1 MDQFIAVSSFIVLY
15 GVSYGVVLFTLSI
28 GLVLTLGLMRVL
40 NLAHGAFAAI
50 GGYIAVSLMNG
61 LGIPFLPAAL
71 LAGLAVAALSVP
83 IERFF
88 YVPLYRANE
97 LDQVLMTI
105 GLMFLTTASL
115 NLVFGPDIVPA
126 KLPPWLAANVDLGVR
141 TFQAYRIFIVAM
153 GLVMMLG
160 LWLLFDRTHFGARLR
175 AAVDNPG
182 MAAATGINVRRLFS
196 AAFALGSFLAA
207 LGGALGFALLPL
219 EPLYPFKYLT
229 LMLIVVA
236 LAGFG
241 NVKASAGAAILVGV
255 VDTAARYLYP
265 VTGAFFVYGVFVLFM
280 VFRPE
285 GLLAGKSTS

>member
-1 MDQFIAVSSFIVLY
+1 MDQFVAATSFIVLY

-50 GGYIAVSLMNG
+50 GGYIAVMLTNSYG
-61 LGIPFLPAAL
+61 VPFLAAAL
-71 LAGLAVAALSVP
+71 IAACIVAAFSV
-83 IERFF
+83 IVERVF

-126 KLPPWLAANVDLGVR
+126 RLPEWLSVNVDLGVR
-141 TFQAYRIFIVAM
+141 TFQAYRIFIVAT
-153 GLVMMLG
+153 GVVLILG

-182 MAAATGINVRRLFS
+182 MAAATGINVRVLFS
-196 AAFALGSFLAA
+196 VAFALGSFLAA
-207 LGGALGFALLPL
+207 FGGAVGFALLPL

-229 LMLIVVA
+229 LMLIIVA

-241 NVKASAGAAILVGV
+241 NVKASVGAAILVGV
-255 VDTAARYLYP
+255 VDTASRYLYP
-265 VTGAFFVYGVFVLFM
+265 VGGAFVVYGVFVLFM
-280 VFRPE
+280 IVRPA
-285 GLLAGKSTS
+285 GLLSGKAIT

>member
-1 MDQFIAVSSFIVLY
+1 MDQFVAATSFIVLY

-50 GGYIAVSLMNG
+50 GGYVAVMLTNSYG
-61 LGIPFLPAAL
+61 VPFLAA
-71 LAGLAVAALSVP
+71 AIIAACIVAAFSV
-83 IERFF
+83 IVERVF

-126 KLPPWLAANVDLGVR
+126 RLPEWLSVNVDLGVR
-141 TFQAYRIFIVAM
+141 TFQAYRIFIVAT
-153 GLVMMLG
+153 GVVLILG

-182 MAAATGINVRRLFS
+182 MAAATGINVRVLFS
-196 AAFALGSFLAA
+196 VAFALGSFLAA
-207 LGGALGFALLPL
+207 FGGAVGFALLPL

-229 LMLIVVA
+229 LMLIIVA

-241 NVKASAGAAILVGV
+241 NVKASVGAAILVGV
-255 VDTAARYLYP
+255 VDTASRYLYP
-265 VTGAFFVYGVFVLFM
+265 VGGAFVVYGVFVLFM
-280 VFRPE
+280 IVRPA
-285 GLLAGKSTS
+285 GLLSGKAIT